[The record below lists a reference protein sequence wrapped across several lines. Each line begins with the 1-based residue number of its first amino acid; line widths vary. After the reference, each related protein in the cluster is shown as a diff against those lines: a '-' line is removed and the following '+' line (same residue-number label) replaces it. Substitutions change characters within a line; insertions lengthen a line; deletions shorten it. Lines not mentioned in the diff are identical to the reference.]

1 MAPDR
6 LLVAL
11 DVESLADAEGLLAR
25 LDGVVTGCKI
35 GTQLFTAA
43 GPAAVEMARKRGF
56 RVFLDLK
63 FHDIP
68 NTVAGATRET
78 ARLGVFMLDVHASGG
93 VAMMR
98 AAAEAAT
105 RAAQDFAVPRP
116 LVLGVTVL
124 TSLDRTSLHREVGVP
139 ASVEAHVL
147 HLAAIAREAGLDG
160 CVASAHEISPLR
172 LAMGAGWIIVTPGIR
187 ISSPEGGSRPPQD
200 SAGSR
205 ADDQARVATPR
216 QARAAGA
223 DYIVVGRPITAAA
236 DPAAAAAAILK
247 ELE

>member
-1 MAPDR
+1 
-6 LLVAL
+6 
-11 DVESLADAEGLLAR
+11 
-25 LDGVVTGCKI
+25 
-35 GTQLFTAA
+35 
-43 GPAAVEMARKRGF
+43 MARKRGF

-124 TSLDRTSLHREVGVP
+124 TSLDRRALQQEGGVAGNGDAP
-139 ASVEAHVL
+139 GL
-147 HLAAIAREAGLDG
+147 HLAHPPRAARVGG
-160 CVASAHEISPLR
+160 R
-172 LAMGAGWIIVTPGIR
+172 GAAPR
-187 ISSPEGGSRPPQD
+187 ENRPPRP
-200 SAGSR
+200 APGPPLGLL
-205 ADDQARVATPR
+205 TPR
-216 QARAAGA
+216 SPRSPRA
-223 DYIVVGRPITAAA
+223 
-236 DPAAAAAAILK
+236 
-247 ELE
+247 E